1 MMWDEIINLAISN
14 GIFAVMFLG
23 LLMYELKDSSKREK
37 KYQETLDKLS
47 NGLNHLCNVEDD
59 LKCVR
64 NDIEDIKTD
73 IKIIKNKV
81 LPLAPTKLIKSKKFK
96 AEVA

>member
-1 MMWDEIINLAISN
+1 MWDEIFNLAISN

-23 LLMYELKDSSKREK
+23 LLVYELKDSSKREK
-37 KYQETLDKLS
+37 KYQDTLEKLS
-47 NGLNHLCNVEDD
+47 SGLSHLSSVEEN

-64 NDIEDIKTD
+64 VDIEDIKTD

-81 LPLAPTKLIKSKKFK
+81 MPLSPTKLTKTKKFK
-96 AEVA
+96 VQAA